1 MTHPINPPLYG
12 TADERPA
19 LSFIEQLEADALAA
33 EQAAEASKLTPD
45 EQRAQQAIARIE
57 KAREEKAAADRARRS
72 ALLVEREARARTQA
86 GTRYLVK
93 GIDVVD
99 LFPLGTV
106 PAGLQFPGDGV
117 IVVRSPE
124 AERMNSASAEI
135 EHKKRP
141 MAAIMADLLLDS
153 TVEPDPRDPAHGA
166 KLRAFFDSFTNAAT
180 AAGSVV
186 LELGGMKSRGDK
198 RGRS

>member
-1 MTHPINPPLYG
+1 MPHPNDTSPYRVP
-12 TADERPA
+12 AEVPA
-19 LSFIEQLEADALAA
+19 LSFIEQLEADAAAA
-33 EQAAEASKLTPD
+33 EQAAEAAKLSPE

-57 KAREEKAAADRARRS
+57 KAREEKAAADRARRA
-72 ALLVEREARARTQA
+72 ALLVEREARARASA
-86 GTRYLVK
+86 GTRFLVK

-117 IVVRSPE
+117 IIVRSPE
-124 AERMNSASAEI
+124 PERMNSASAEI

-141 MAAIMADLLLDS
+141 MSAIMADLLIDS
-153 TVEPDPRDPAHGA
+153 TIDPDPRDPMHGA
-166 KLRAFFDSFTNAAT
+166 KLRAFFDTFTNAAT
-180 AAGSVV
+180 QAGSVV